1 MICLETF
8 KQSFCT
14 GQAQE
19 PITRAFIHIKLK
31 NLTPKVYTGL
41 TFNLYKIE
49 KNYTCE
55 FKLKKNSTFFSAA
68 MGSQLKPLWIITSAG
83 IYAGKFIEIN
93 ATNNRR

>member
-1 MICLETF
+1 MICSETF

-41 TFNLYKIE
+41 TFNLYKMIPHG
-49 KNYTCE
+49 NQTLGY
-55 FKLKKNSTFFSAA
+55 N
-68 MGSQLKPLWIITSAG
+68 QLKHKID
-83 IYAGKFIEIN
+83 YNKNFH
-93 ATNNRR
+93 